1 MQVKSLLRLDNLEI
15 EFSNDYYNQVSKLA
29 IQSKMGAR
37 ALKSLVENS
46 LINIMFRID
55 EFNNN
60 GVNTIRFDNY
70 PYKGNNPIRS
80 KISTIHF
87 ANLKYTS
94 YGLAYT
100 YVGQD
105 TRNM

>member
-1 MQVKSLLRLDNLEI
+1 MQIKSLLRLDDIEI
-15 EFSNDYYNQVSKLA
+15 KFSNDYYDQVSKLA

-60 GVNTIRFDNY
+60 GVHTIRFDNY
-70 PYKGNNPIRS
+70 PYNDKKPVLVYEDREETDGNYKLYRGIDELE
-80 KISTIHF
+80 K
-87 ANLKYTS
+87 
-94 YGLAYT
+94 
-100 YVGQD
+100 
-105 TRNM
+105 

>member
-1 MQVKSLLRLDNLEI
+1 MQIKSLLRLDDLEVK
-15 EFSNDYYNQVSKLA
+15 FSNEYYDQVSKLA

-60 GVNTIRFDNY
+60 Y
-70 PYKGNNPIRS
+70 PYNSKPILVYEDREETDDDY
-80 KISTIHF
+80 KLYRGIDE
-87 ANLKYTS
+87 LEK
-94 YGLAYT
+94 
-100 YVGQD
+100 
-105 TRNM
+105 